1 MELKI
6 RSPLL
11 LEEVE
16 DQYMSRES
24 KNEDIDIKLELR
36 YCELVNRASNLLLV
50 TLVRISSALWQ

>member
-1 MELKI
+1 
-6 RSPLL
+6 
-11 LEEVE
+11 
-16 DQYMSRES
+16 MSRES